1 MTTKP
6 YFQHQLYQLA
16 TQHFQRGEWKAG
28 LAEME
33 QLIQLFPSDQELRSL
48 RKEFLFKERLDGAES
63 IDRLAE
69 KRGRLSALAIR
80 ITAVVVFVLAAYLLI
95 STYSGW
101 FGNQLTTAR
110 QQVEHEIQTVA
121 LSGMERDVKA
131 LMQVG
136 RLAEAEA
143 VLGEIVVLDSEFPG
157 LESLRAELNDELALL
172 SLYEEGLAR
181 INSGDW
187 LGAKANLEQL
197 AVNEPNY
204 RDVGLQLMYVDR
216 QTLVGN
222 LLSEGEAAI
231 ARADWEQAVA
241 SFDSVR
247 NQHPEYEPEYVE
259 GRLFES
265 FVNAGRAV
273 LIGQEDSLSALE
285 EAAVYLRK
293 ALALRPQNPEVKRE
307 RELAGLYLTAQA
319 AFSEGNWTEV
329 IEALSRTIEV
339 DPDYAQGTARQTLYD
354 AYVARG
360 ELQMAVHAYEAALSD
375 FEQAVTLGKQDEAAA
390 LRLFES
396 ELKVAEAYGAKGLF
410 EAAVVHYRAA
420 AEWGDLESRMENNAA
435 MLSELQEANNYAARG
450 NFGVAY
456 ESFQRAIS
464 LVNAKQFA
472 KFHVVQAGEYLT
484 LLASR
489 YGSTVRAIALANGI
503 ENHNLIFP
511 GQELLIPVLP

>member
-1 MTTKP
+1 MTTES

-16 TQHFQRGEWKAG
+16 TQHFQRGEWRAG

-69 KRGRLSALAIR
+69 KRGRLSALVLR
-80 ITAVVVFVLAAYLLI
+80 ITAIVVFVLAASLLI

-110 QQVEHEIQTVA
+110 QQV
-121 LSGMERDVKA
+121 KA

-143 VLGEIVVLDSEFPG
+143 VLGEIAVLDPEFPG
-157 LESLRAELNDELALL
+157 LESLRVELNDELALHN
-172 SLYEEGLAR
+172 LYEEGLAR

-197 AVNEPNY
+197 AANEPHY

-247 NQHPEYEPEYVE
+247 NQHPDYEPEYVE

-273 LIGQEDSLSALE
+273 LIGQEDSLTALE

-293 ALALRPQNPEVKRE
+293 ALALRPQDPEVKRE

-319 AFSEGNWTEV
+319 AFSEGNWSEV
-329 IEALSRTIEV
+329 IEALIRTIEV

-375 FEQAVTLGKQDEAAA
+375 FEQAVTLGKQDEAAT

-420 AEWGDLESRMENNAA
+420 AEWGDLESRMENNAV
-435 MLSELQEANNYAARG
+435 MLAELQEANNYAARG

-464 LVNAKQFA
+464 LVNANQFA
-472 KFHVVQAGEYLT
+472 RFHVVEEGEYLT